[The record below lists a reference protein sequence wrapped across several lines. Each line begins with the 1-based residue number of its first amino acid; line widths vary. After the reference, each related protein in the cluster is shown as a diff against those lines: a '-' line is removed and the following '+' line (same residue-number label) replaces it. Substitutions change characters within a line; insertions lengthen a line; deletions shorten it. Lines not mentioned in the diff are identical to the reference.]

1 MTVVAFIF
9 GKQKDLRLEV
19 FERNG
24 LVA

>member
-1 MTVVAFIF
+1 MTVVAFIS
-9 GKQKDLRLEV
+9 GKQKDLQLEV

>member
-1 MTVVAFIF
+1 MTVAAFIS
-9 GKQKDLRLEV
+9 GKQKDLQLEV